1 MAILTYIEA
10 LNQAWKEEMRRDEQV
25 VIWGQDMISWNAGQG
40 QTAGIYE
47 EFGGDRIKDTPIVEQ
62 AIAGMTVGAAYRGL
76 RPIAYF
82 TAAGF
87 SLCAFDGLFLQ
98 IGCHHH
104 NLPIVVN
111 MDMVGA
117 RWENTHGLSPEAL
130 YAHAPY
136 WKIVMPSTPYD
147 VKGLM
152 KTAIRDDHPVMF
164 LHHMQ
169 AMFSGYSDG
178 SMYRSYQTGKIL
190 AEGNRQEVPEEEY
203 LIPFGEADIKR
214 EGSNITIVT
223 YSYMVHHALEAASNL
238 GEEGINAEVVDLR
251 TIVPLD
257 IDTIVKSVRKTGR
270 LLIVHEAMKR
280 CGMAGE
286 IAFRVVEEAPDVFA
300 SMKTP
305 YRRLAA
311 QNLPLPGRSEEQVPS
326 SASITAVAKEMV
338 RG

>member
-10 LNQAWKEEMRRDEQV
+10 LNQAWKEEMRRDERV

-40 QTAGIYE
+40 QTAGIYD

-62 AIAGMTVGAAYRGL
+62 AIAGMAIGSALRGL

-87 SLCAFDGLFLQ
+87 MLCAFDGLFLQ

-104 NLPIVVN
+104 DLPIVVN
-111 MDMVGA
+111 ADVVGS
-117 RWENTHGLSPEAL
+117 RWENTHGQSPEAL
-130 YAHAPY
+130 FGHAPY

-152 KTAIRDDHPVMF
+152 KTAIRDDHPVLF
-164 LHHMQ
+164 LHHLQ

-190 AEGNRQEVPEEEY
+190 PEGNRQEIPEEEY

-214 EGSNITIVT
+214 EGSDITVVT
-223 YSYMVHHALEAASNL
+223 YSYMVHHALEAASEL
-238 GEEGINAEVVDLR
+238 GKEGINAEVVDLR

-257 IDTIVKSVRKTGR
+257 VATIVKSAKKTGR

-286 IAFRVVEEAPDVFA
+286 IAFRVLEEAPDVVT
-300 SMKTP
+300 SLKTP

-311 QNLPLPGRSEEQVPS
+311 QNLPLPGMDPAHVPS
-326 SASITAVAKEMV
+326 SESIAAVVKETV